1 MQLLFKFATS
11 PQPVR
16 RYTRCRRFCALHWSW
31 SFRGLQR
38 MHITSADDR
47 QCVQLRRVCLSRM
60 AWLIG
65 LRFTNSL
72 CRDRRAQRCKSI
84 VVNNDPTHKHRC
96 NYLPNTSRAFV
107 PTSFIFTG
115 PQFSCGNRLYREIR
129 VLSQRADLR
138 SQQLLL
144 NEDELHV
151 GFVFPRIWP
160 LAHVFSD
167 QGSQTSVL
175 FNCHCFVRFH

>member
-84 VVNNDPTHKHRC
+84 VVNNDPPTHKHT
-96 NYLPNTSRAFV
+96 NTDVITFQTPRA
-107 PTSFIFTG
+107 
-115 PQFSCGNRLYREIR
+115 RLSPRVSSSPGLNFHVEIDYIVR
-129 VLSQRADLR
+129 FGCS
-138 SQQLLL
+138 L
-144 NEDELHV
+144 NE
-151 GFVFPRIWP
+151 P
-160 LAHVFSD
+160 
-167 QGSQTSVL
+167 T
-175 FNCHCFVRFH
+175 